1 MLLASL
7 NTMSLMIALP
17 VIFRG
22 IRLDPLEPQNFP
34 YLLWILMGYML
45 VMAVVVVTVGRIGD
59 MFGRVRMYNLGFAW
73 FTLLAIPLSLAW
85 SHGPAGALELIVL
98 RMLQAIGGALL
109 MANSAAIITD
119 AFPAEQLGL
128 ALGTNMVAMIVGS
141 FLGIIAGGLLSEVS
155 WRWVFLVNVPIGT
168 FATVW
173 AYFKLKEIG
182 IRIPAKIDWLGNV
195 SFAAGLAMIL
205 VGITYSLEPYKHA
218 LTGWGS
224 PFVLSMISGGV
235 MLLVVFLLVEAKVA
249 APMFRLS
256 LFRIRPFWAGNVAQL
271 LSAIGRGGFQ
281 FMLMIW
287 FQGIWLPQHGDS
299 FYVHEDEETLAQRA
313 ALAALSGAA
322 APGGPEPATPAARD
336 AREVAAARAASLG
349 SDSTSESLGT
359 TPEVG
364 RRSATRASH
373 RSSARARSQP

>member
-1 MLLASL
+1 
-7 NTMSLMIALP
+7 
-17 VIFRG
+17 V
-22 IRLDPLEPQNFP
+22 
-34 YLLWILMGYML
+34 L
-45 VMAVVVVTVGRIGD
+45 VVAVVVVRVGRIGD

-235 MLLVVFLLVEAKVA
+235 MLLVVFLLVEAKV
-249 APMFRLS
+249 RLRAREVRS
-256 LFRIRPFWAGNVAQL
+256 W
-271 LSAIGRGGFQ
+271 
-281 FMLMIW
+281 
-287 FQGIWLPQHGDS
+287 
-299 FYVHEDEETLAQRA
+299 A
-313 ALAALSGAA
+313 ALHDDARFRESLERAGIAVPYLPYAFGIRIYPDARD
-322 APGGPEPATPAARD
+322 AARAVGVGVLSIRGED
-336 AREVAAARAASLG
+336 VAPAREVAG
-349 SDSTSESLGT
+349 
-359 TPEVG
+359 
-364 RRSATRASH
+364 
-373 RSSARARSQP
+373 